1 MTIFPVTATQ
11 GTPPPAGTNSSS
23 TEEVEAL
30 RRELDSMRLQL
41 QDKDTQLMSMVIFQA
56 HTFFI

>member
-41 QDKDTQLMSMVIFQA
+41 QDRDTQLMSMVIF
-56 HTFFI
+56 